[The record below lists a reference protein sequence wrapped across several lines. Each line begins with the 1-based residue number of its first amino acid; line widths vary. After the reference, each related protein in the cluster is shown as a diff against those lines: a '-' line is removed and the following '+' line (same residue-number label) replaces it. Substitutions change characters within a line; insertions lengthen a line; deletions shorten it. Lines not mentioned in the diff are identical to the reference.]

1 MKVLDLVKFGGAEW
15 PESRTEA
22 HWPVTPFDGLG
33 MLCDR
38 VGPSPAI
45 LVLSLASETG
55 QIPDSDDLEG
65 GLLGSMRAYN

>member
-1 MKVLDLVKFGGAEW
+1 MNVLKFVKFGGADW

-55 QIPDSDDLEG
+55 QISDSDDLEG
-65 GLLGSMRAYN
+65 GRLGSMRAYH